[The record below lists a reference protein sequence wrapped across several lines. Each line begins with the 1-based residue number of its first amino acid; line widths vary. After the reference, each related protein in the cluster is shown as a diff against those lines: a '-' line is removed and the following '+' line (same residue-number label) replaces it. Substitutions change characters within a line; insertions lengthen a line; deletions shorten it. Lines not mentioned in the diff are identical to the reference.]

1 MPSDATGSVTI
12 GGKVIAVK
20 NGVASAVL
28 TNLPVGNNK
37 VPVTY
42 SGDNKYNSIETSTV
56 VTVKEKPVPPKENLT
71 ISASANPIAVGE
83 DAVVVVSGLK
93 DATGNVVVSVNGK
106 SYTGPIMKGVASV
119 KVSGLTG
126 TVTAAVSYAG
136 DAKYN
141 AASTSVVIVVNPKPK
156 ENATISIDA
165 PEITEGE
172 SATVTVT
179 LPNDATGTVT
189 ATVGGKTYTA
199 PVKNGA
205 ATLIIPDLAKGD
217 YTIPVT
223 YSGDDKYNTVTK
235 EVTINVKEDTSDKIN
250 APAVTKYYK
259 GSEKFVVT
267 VTNYKG
273 NPLANKEVKIN
284 INGRNY
290 TRTTDEK
297 GIATMALGLPSNV
310 YNVTVTVDNQT
321 VKSVVNILP
330 TVNGTDVVKMFRNG
344 TQYYA
349 TFRDSQGKYLADGT
363 AVQFNI
369 NGVLYNR
376 QVSGDKGLARLN
388 LNLPQ
393 GKYIITAINPETG
406 ENAANNITVLSKLV
420 ENRNIIKYFKNSTQY
435 TVKVLGDNGKPVG
448 AGVDVKFNINSVFY
462 TRQTNA
468 SGIAK
473 LSINLAPG
481 DYQITAEFGGCKVAN
496 TVKVLPVLSATD
508 IRMKYRDGT
517 QFVAKL
523 VDGQGKPYA
532 NQTVQFNINGV
543 FYKKVTDASGQAKL
557 KINLLAGEY
566 IITSTY
572 NGANIANKVTV
583 TA

>member
-1 MPSDATGSVTI
+1 
-12 GGKVIAVK
+12 
-20 NGVASAVL
+20 
-28 TNLPVGNNK
+28 
-37 VPVTY
+37 
-42 SGDNKYNSIETSTV
+42 
-56 VTVKEKPVPPKENLT
+56 
-71 ISASANPIAVGE
+71 
-83 DAVVVVSGLK
+83 
-93 DATGNVVVSVNGK
+93 

-119 KVSGLTG
+119 KVSGLAG

-141 AASTSVVIVVNPKPK
+141 AASASVVIVVNPKPK

-448 AGVDVKFNINSVFY
+448 AGVDVKFNINGVFY

-508 IRMKYRDGT
+508 IKMKYRDGT

>member
-1 MPSDATGSVTI
+1 
-12 GGKVIAVK
+12 
-20 NGVASAVL
+20 
-28 TNLPVGNNK
+28 
-37 VPVTY
+37 
-42 SGDNKYNSIETSTV
+42 
-56 VTVKEKPVPPKENLT
+56 
-71 ISASANPIAVGE
+71 
-83 DAVVVVSGLK
+83 
-93 DATGNVVVSVNGK
+93 
-106 SYTGPIMKGVASV
+106 
-119 KVSGLTG
+119 
-126 TVTAAVSYAG
+126 
-136 DAKYN
+136 
-141 AASTSVVIVVNPKPK
+141 
-156 ENATISIDA
+156 
-165 PEITEGE
+165 
-172 SATVTVT
+172 
-179 LPNDATGTVT
+179 
-189 ATVGGKTYTA
+189 
-199 PVKNGA
+199 
-205 ATLIIPDLAKGD
+205 
-217 YTIPVT
+217 
-223 YSGDDKYNTVTK
+223 
-235 EVTINVKEDTSDKIN
+235 
-250 APAVTKYYK
+250 
-259 GSEKFVVT
+259 
-267 VTNYKG
+267 
-273 NPLANKEVKIN
+273 
-284 INGRNY
+284 
-290 TRTTDEK
+290 
-297 GIATMALGLPSNV
+297 MALGLPSNV

-448 AGVDVKFNINSVFY
+448 AGVDVKFNINGVFY

-508 IRMKYRDGT
+508 IRMKYRD
-517 QFVAKL
+517 V
-523 VDGQGKPYA
+523 
-532 NQTVQFNINGV
+532 
-543 FYKKVTDASGQAKL
+543 VTEL
-557 KINLLAGEY
+557 NLLQNSLMVKENLMQ
-566 IITSTY
+566 TRLFSSTLMVY
-572 NGANIANKVTV
+572 SIKR
-583 TA
+583 

>member
-1 MPSDATGSVTI
+1 M
-12 GGKVIAVK
+12 
-20 NGVASAVL
+20 
-28 TNLPVGNNK
+28 
-37 VPVTY
+37 
-42 SGDNKYNSIETSTV
+42 
-56 VTVKEKPVPPKENLT
+56 T
-71 ISASANPIAVGE
+71 ISASADSITVGE

-106 SYTGPIMKGVASV
+106 SYVSPILKGAASV

-156 ENATISIDA
+156 ENATINIDA
-165 PEITEGE
+165 PEITEGQN
-172 SATVTVT
+172 ATVTVT
-179 LPNDATGTVT
+179 LPSDATGTVT

-448 AGVDVKFNINSVFY
+448 AGVDVKFNINGVFY

-543 FYKKVTDASGQAKL
+543 FYKLIMVQILQTKL
-557 KINLLAGEY
+557 L
-566 IITSTY
+566 
-572 NGANIANKVTV
+572 
-583 TA
+583 